1 MVKSTRQASCPG
13 REGWYPARLRVTP
26 ERDLPTPPDDFPVP
40 SSHWG
45 TPPSHLTAPS
55 NHWGTPAS
63 RLTAPSSHWGTPPN
77 RLTAPSS
84 HWGAPPSHLT
94 APSNHWGTPSNR
106 LAGPSN
112 HLPAP
117 VWAGAFPSFLL
128 IINHFRQNRR
138 SPPPCRQANRQ
149 MGYKRHGHV
158 LGKSQPRWASLS
170 GWPEPGDLGYVD
182 PFPSF
187 KSTHLPPARILSRA
201 PLYSSVVILPARHK
215 AMGKPPGKSDAEN
228 WWPASR

>member
-26 ERDLPTPPDDFPVP
+26 VRDLQVPRTVLRHPPDDFPVP

-55 NHWGTPAS
+55 NHWGTPSS

-128 IINHFRQNRR
+128 IINQFRQNRR
-138 SPPPCRQANRQ
+138 SPHPCRQANRLL
-149 MGYKRHGHV
+149 GYKQPGNV
-158 LGKSQPRWASLS
+158 LGKSQPSLD
-170 GWPEPGDLGYVD
+170 EPFRLARAGDPGHVD

-201 PLYSSVVILPARHK
+201 ALYSSVVILPAT
-215 AMGKPPGKSDAEN
+215 
-228 WWPASR
+228 

>member
-55 NHWGTPAS
+55 NHWGTPSS

-77 RLTAPSS
+77 R
-84 HWGAPPSHLT
+84 LT

-128 IINHFRQNRR
+128 IINQFRQNRR
-138 SPPPCRQANRQ
+138 STPPCRQANRLL
-149 MGYKRHGHV
+149 GYKRPGNV
-158 LGKSQPRWASLS
+158 LGKSQPSPDKPFRLARAGRPRLDGHLSVPQPKLICRRPESCHVRRYIPRW
-170 GWPEPGDLGYVD
+170 
-182 PFPSF
+182 SF
-187 KSTHLPPARILSRA
+187 CRPCK
-201 PLYSSVVILPARHK
+201 
-215 AMGKPPGKSDAEN
+215 G
-228 WWPASR
+228 